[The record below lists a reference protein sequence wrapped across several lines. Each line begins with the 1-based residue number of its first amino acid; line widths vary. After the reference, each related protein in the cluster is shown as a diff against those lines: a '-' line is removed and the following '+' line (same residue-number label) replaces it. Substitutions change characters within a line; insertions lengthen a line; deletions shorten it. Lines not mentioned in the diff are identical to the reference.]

1 MTDPSPMAPQPGPGT
16 PPPPPPSPQ
25 DLVLD
30 ASVAIKWYVP
40 EVHTAEAGRF
50 MSPVYAMQVPSF
62 FAAECGNTIWK
73 KVAQRHE
80 LTPQEGQDV
89 LDELLSYPRQV
100 HDAEVLTPLALAL
113 ALEVGNAK
121 LAVYDFIYLA
131 LALELDCR
139 LVTADGVFHGAL
151 KGGRYG
157 PTLLWVADP
166 L

>member
-1 MTDPSPMAPQPGPGT
+1 MTGPPPTAPQPEPE
-16 PPPPPPSPQ
+16 PPPPSSPQ

-50 MSPVYAMQVPSF
+50 MSPGYAMHVPSF

-80 LTPQEGQDV
+80 LTPQEGQAV
-89 LDELLSYPRQV
+89 LEELLSYPRQV
-100 HDAEVLTPLALAL
+100 HEAEVLTPLALAL

-151 KGGRYG
+151 QGGPYG
-157 PTLLWVADP
+157 PSLLWVADP